1 LNGKKTFVPYADK
14 ATSIVVFADLD
25 GRTQAFVV
33 PAESEGI
40 SIGEQEKWLGINA
53 LPTYPLMLENVE
65 VPAENRIGG
74 EDGFDPGP
82 VIASANTAI
91 AATAIGVSQASL
103 DYALPY
109 AKERE
114 VWGTPIAQKQSIAF
128 MLAEM
133 AIEIESNRLLVW
145 EAAWTLDQGADASRQ
160 AYLALNGTADTAMM
174 TSDRAVQILGGYGY
188 IREYPVELWMRNGR
202 GIATLAGLAMV

>member
-1 LNGKKTFVPYADK
+1 
-14 ATSIVVFADLD
+14 
-25 GRTQAFVV
+25 
-33 PAESEGI
+33 
-40 SIGEQEKWLGINA
+40 
-53 LPTYPLMLENVE
+53 
-65 VPAENRIGG
+65 
-74 EDGFDPGP
+74 
-82 VIASANTAI
+82 
-91 AATAIGVSQASL
+91 
-103 DYALPY
+103 
-109 AKERE
+109 
-114 VWGTPIAQKQSIAF
+114 

-160 AYLALNGTADTAMM
+160 AYLALNGTAETAMM